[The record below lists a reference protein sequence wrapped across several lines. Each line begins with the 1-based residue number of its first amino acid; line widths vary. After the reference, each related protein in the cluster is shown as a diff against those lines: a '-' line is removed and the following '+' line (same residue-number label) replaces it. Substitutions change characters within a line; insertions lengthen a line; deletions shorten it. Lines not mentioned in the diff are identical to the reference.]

1 MATINVI
8 EQIFNKMPNNLT
20 QLGKA
25 RFLYLESCRLFTF
38 STKFQN
44 TDDASFVRMYTQKV
58 DAAKLETTE
67 VNCRM
72 WSQVYSQLLD
82 KANIKNTIVDNGHQH
97 VKIYIDNEEWIAD
110 STYGN
115 YTDFSRVKNN
125 DRTSGFGYNLYQGGK
140 KNVISID
147 EKYINM
153 LDDIDKKI
161 GYNNDQM
168 EELMEFRNL
177 LTNIKNGSFDI
188 NELSVEPIKDKLVF
202 KLEYLFSHLGKLN
215 CGYYEAK
222 DFVFN
227 LENCLLGSNEFKCL
241 KAVELKR
248 TNKDKSVDILQCIYT
263 LGDNPN
269 YYLLAPN
276 LPIIKISES
285 HLMNLAVRG
294 YGLDEGKQI
303 NGISY
308 PRDFKAG
315 KISKIDRIKLYKD
328 KILGNFAILNEYTK
342 VR

>member
-8 EQIFNKMPNNLT
+8 EQIFNKIPNDLT
-20 QLGKA
+20 ELEKA
-25 RFLYLESCRLFTF
+25 RFLYLESCKIFTF

-44 TDDASFVRMYTQKV
+44 TDEVSFARMYTQKV
-58 DAAKLETTE
+58 DGNKLETTE

-110 STYGN
+110 ATYGN

-140 KNVISID
+140 KSFISMD
-147 EKYINM
+147 EKYINK
-153 LDDIDKKI
+153 LDDVDKKL

-177 LTNIKNGSFDI
+177 LTNIKNGLFDI

-222 DFVFN
+222 DFVFD
-227 LENCLLGSNEFKCL
+227 LENYLFDNNEFKRL

-308 PRDFKAG
+308 PRNFKDG
-315 KISKIDRIKLYKD
+315 EISKIDKIKLYKD